1 MSSLFF
7 WDCVLIPSHLY
18 LATLVLSFP
27 LNESKKTNEQITTNT
42 PTSTPQQKEN
52 KDELSVW
59 VA

>member
-7 WDCVLIPSHLY
+7 WDCVLTPSHLY

-27 LNESKKTNEQITTNT
+27 LNESKKNNEQKTKNT
-42 PTSTPQQKEN
+42 PTSTPQQNEKE
-52 KDELSVW
+52 DELSVW